1 MKEKGMIKYRMK
13 NTRSKDRYIYIYIR
27 QYETERIKYV
37 QRNKYIYRI
46 LQNERLKKYSPSLFT
61 HEKLSSS
68 IKKKK
73 KKKANERRTDFSS
86 RKMGTMTESLS
97 LFFSF

>member
-46 LQNERLKKYSPSLFT
+46 LQNERLKKYSPLIIHTRKAIEFYQ
-61 HEKLSSS
+61 
-68 IKKKK
+68 KKKK
-73 KKKANERRTDFSS
+73 KKRTNV
-86 RKMGTMTESLS
+86 EPISLPVKWEQ
-97 LFFSF
+97 

>member
-13 NTRSKDRYIYIYIR
+13 NTRSKAIYIYIHVS
-27 QYETERIKYV
+27 ETQRIKYV

-61 HEKLSSS
+61 HEKLSSFV
-68 IKKKK
+68 KKKK
-73 KKKANERRTDFSS
+73 KKKRTNV
-86 RKMGTMTESLS
+86 ELIP
-97 LFFSF
+97 LPP